1 MPSDMTARRLYD
13 QAIVID
19 GLNVSSWDSPA
30 VFRSL
35 HAGGVTAINATIVT
49 WRTTPRR
56 WTPSPLGSG
65 ALVSMTT
72 FSPR

>member
-1 MPSDMTARRLYD
+1 MPSDTTARRLYD

-35 HAGGVTAINATIVT
+35 HAGGVTAHQRDDCDLGELPRDDGHHRRLATAL
-49 WRTTPRR
+49 WRRQKRTIR
-56 WTPSPLGSG
+56 
-65 ALVSMTT
+65 
-72 FSPR
+72 